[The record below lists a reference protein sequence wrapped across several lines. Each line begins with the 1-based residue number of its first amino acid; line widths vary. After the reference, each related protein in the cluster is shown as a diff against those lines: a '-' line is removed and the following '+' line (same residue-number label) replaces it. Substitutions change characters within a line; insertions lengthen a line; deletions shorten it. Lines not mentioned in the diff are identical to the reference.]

1 MKRSELKQ
9 LIKEEIKKTFNEN
22 LNQEKTTEV
31 NQYVR
36 TPNGKIAIKTLK
48 TLISKSYDWDD
59 IIITLNNLYKKI
71 GLDKKQFMQAAT
83 AAGLD
88 FMSHGLVGG
97 IEILDGNY
105 TNPGYNIYF
114 DEKDKEWG
122 Q

>member
-9 LIKEEIKKTFNEN
+9 LIKEEIKKTLNEN
-22 LNQEKTTEV
+22 LDYT
-31 NQYVR
+31 R
-36 TPNGKIAIKTLK
+36 TPNGKLAIKTIK
-48 TLISKSYDWDD
+48 TLISKSYNWDD
-59 IIITLNNLYKKI
+59 MITTLNNLYKKI

-97 IEILDGNY
+97 IEILDRNY
-105 TNPGYNIYF
+105 TDPGYNIYF